1 MPFAHNGS
9 YTGSSPV
16 GLNLNFNYHISFLF
30 SWLLF
35 SVQSSIFYYI
45 KATANLFVF
54 SEKKE

>member
-1 MPFAHNGS
+1 
-9 YTGSSPV
+9 
-16 GLNLNFNYHISFLF
+16 LF